1 MSKDEPFFDYKTM
14 LMNLSQ
20 TLIDTRAAVN
30 LAASFIKREIIKVTA
45 ADIEEKE
52 LNSLVSHVDKG
63 AERVLVEELTK
74 TFPEAGFLTEE
85 DTIEDSQ
92 KPYMW
97 IIDPL
102 DGTTNSLMG
111 VPHFAVSVA
120 LAYEGDLLIGV
131 VHEINSGEQFYA
143 SKGGGAF
150 LNENPI
156 QVSQREEFRNILIA
170 TGFPYRNDYD
180 TDILFMYIKEWL
192 MNTRGVRRMGSAALD
207 LAYVACGRFGA
218 YYESMLNPWD
228 VAAGTLIVREA
239 GGKVSNYSGDESNY
253 DGKETIAAA
262 PQFYERVREVL
273 NRKKSF

>member
-1 MSKDEPFFDYKTM
+1 MI
-14 LMNLSQ
+14 LSP
-20 TLIDTRAAVN
+20 TLTETRKAVT
-30 LAASFIKREIIKVTA
+30 LAAAYIKREIVKVTSS
-45 ADIEEKE
+45 DIEEKE

-63 AERVLVEELTK
+63 AERILVEELSK
-74 TFPEAGFLTEE
+74 ILPEAGFLTEE
-85 DTIEDSQ
+85 DTIVDSQ

-120 LAYEGDLLIGV
+120 LAHEGELLIGV
-131 VHEINSGEQFYA
+131 VHEVNSDEQFYA
-143 SKGGGAF
+143 SNGGGAF

-156 QVSQREEFRNILIA
+156 QVSQRTEFRDILIA
-170 TGFPYRNDYD
+170 TGFPYSNDYD
-180 TDILFMYIKEWL
+180 TDKLFGHLKEWL

-239 GGKVSNYSGDESNY
+239 GGKVSDYNGGEKGYN
-253 DGKETIAAA
+253 GKETIAAA
-262 PQFYERVREVL
+262 PQFYETVKDIL
-273 NRKKSF
+273 NR

>member
-1 MSKDEPFFDYKTM
+1 
-14 LMNLSQ
+14 MNLPQ
-20 TLIDTRAAVN
+20 TLLFTRHAVT
-30 LAASFIKREIIKVTA
+30 LASAYIKKEIVKVTS

-63 AERVLVEELTK
+63 AERILVDELSRII
-74 TFPEAGFLTEE
+74 PQAGFLTEE
-85 DTIEDSQ
+85 DTVEDSE

-111 VPHFAVSVA
+111 VPHFAVSLA
-120 LAYEGDLLIGV
+120 LAYEGELLIGI
-131 VHEINSGEQFYA
+131 VHEVNSNEQFYA
-143 SKGGGAF
+143 TKNGGAF
-150 LNENPI
+150 LNGKSI
-156 QVSQREEFRNILIA
+156 QVSQRKHFNDILIA

-180 TDILFMYIKEWL
+180 IDKLFAHLKEWL

-207 LAYVACGRFGA
+207 MAYVACGRFGA

-239 GGKVSNYSGDESNY
+239 GGKVSNYVGDEEGFT
-253 DGKETIAAA
+253 GKETLAAA
-262 PQFYERVREVL
+262 PQFYDIVMEVL
-273 NRKKSF
+273 NR

>member
-1 MSKDEPFFDYKTM
+1 MDLPNT
-14 LMNLSQ
+14 LSE
-20 TLIDTRAAVN
+20 TRTAVRS
-30 LAASFIKREIIKVTA
+30 AVAYIKKEIVNVTQS
-45 ADIEEKE
+45 DIEEKD

-63 AERVLVEELTK
+63 AEKLLVKELSK
-74 TFPEAGFLTEE
+74 IFPKAGFLTEE
-85 DTIEDSQ
+85 DTVEDSY

-120 LAYEGDLLIGV
+120 LAHQGDLLIGV
-131 VHEINSGEQFYA
+131 VHEVNSDEQFYA
-143 SKGGGAF
+143 SKGSGAF
-150 LNENPI
+150 LNENSI
-156 QVSQREEFRNILIA
+156 QVSNRKEFGNILIA
-170 TGFPYRNDYD
+170 TGFPYSNDYN
-180 TDILFMYIKEWL
+180 TDRLFAHLKEWL

-239 GGKVSNYSGDESNY
+239 GGIVSDYKGNEEGYSGIA
-253 DGKETIAAA
+253 TIASA

-273 NRKKSF
+273 NR

>member
-1 MSKDEPFFDYKTM
+1 
-14 LMNLSQ
+14 MNLAQ
-20 TLIDTRAAVN
+20 TLSDTREVVNVAA
-30 LAASFIKREIIKVTA
+30 LYIQSEIVKVTA

-63 AERVLVEELTK
+63 AERILVDKLSK
-74 TFPEAGFLTEE
+74 ILPEAGFLTEE
-85 DTIEDSQ
+85 DTIEDTQ

-120 LAYEGDLLIGV
+120 LSYQGDLLVGV
-131 VHEINSGEQFYA
+131 VHEVNSGEQFYA
-143 SKGGGAF
+143 SKSGGAF
-150 LNENPI
+150 LNDDPI
-156 QVSQREEFRNILIA
+156 QVSQRKEFRDILIA

-180 TDILFMYIKEWL
+180 TEKIFGYIKEWL

-228 VAAGTLIVREA
+228 VAAGTLLVREA
-239 GGKVSNYSGDESNY
+239 GGKVSDYSGNQEGFRGN
-253 DGKETIAAA
+253 ETLASA
-262 PQFYERVREVL
+262 PQFYDRVKEVL
-273 NRKKSF
+273 NR